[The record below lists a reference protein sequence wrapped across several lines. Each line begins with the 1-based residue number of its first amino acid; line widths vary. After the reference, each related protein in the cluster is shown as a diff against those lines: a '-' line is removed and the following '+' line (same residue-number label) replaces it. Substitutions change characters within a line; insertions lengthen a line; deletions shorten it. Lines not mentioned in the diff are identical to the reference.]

1 MLASLD
7 VGPISPNGKGSDY
20 LDQFDY
26 YFVLNWNS
34 LKFIDYRKGD

>member
-1 MLASLD
+1 MRTSLD
-7 VGPISPNGKGSDY
+7 VSPISPNGKGSDY

-34 LKFIDYRKGD
+34 LEFIDYSKED